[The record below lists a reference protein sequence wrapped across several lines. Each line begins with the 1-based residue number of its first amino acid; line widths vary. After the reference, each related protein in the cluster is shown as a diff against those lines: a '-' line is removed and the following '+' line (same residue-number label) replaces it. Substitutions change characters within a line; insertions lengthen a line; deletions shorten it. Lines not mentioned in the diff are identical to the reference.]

1 VTLTNHDPTLHGAT
15 RTRPVEHGLPGL
27 VRARTLL
34 APDATACAEEERR
47 LTYRELDLASDAMAE
62 AIATATGGRRG
73 AVVVRLP
80 RSTDLLVALLG
91 VLKAGCWY
99 VPIGLDEP
107 AARVRAMLGD
117 AKPLAAVTGPAS
129 AVDGLE
135 SLSVPAPPEHADLH
149 PLRTVKPDDPVYVL
163 FTSGSTGRPKGVL
176 LGSAA
181 LCNRILWMHER
192 YELAE
197 HEAVLQKTPC
207 TFDVSGWE
215 LFWPLVAG
223 ARCVFLPEGAQ
234 RDPGRI
240 AATVAAHQVTTCHFV
255 PSMLAEFLRAGHACP
270 SLRRV
275 FCSGEALPAA
285 VAARFHEMFDAELH
299 NLYGPTEAAIDVTHW
314 QVPKS
319 LRPDDPVPIGTP
331 IDNTTLHVL
340 DEAGRPV
347 PPGERGELWIGGVP
361 VALGYVN
368 RPDLTEQAFQ
378 ELSGQ
383 RCYRTG
389 DLVRVRDGQVEY
401 FGRLDDQIKVRGVR
415 VEPGEVEHA
424 LAEHPAVAHAVTVVV
439 DGTLLA
445 ATTPDRPD
453 AVLPSGPE
461 LRAFVATRLPP
472 AYVPSAI
479 RWLPAIPVNGHGKT
493 DRGSLRNELGRWWAQ
508 ARENAAAGGSD
519 LAAMWWRLVAPT
531 ADPAAGFVSLGGH
544 SLQAVRLAAWCRE
557 RFGVDVPLSFL
568 LDDNASLDGVEELI
582 AGAAPVERVGR
593 TAVRARP
600 AGRLGPGQ
608 HRLWLWSRLHP
619 DSAAYNVVTVLKL
632 TGDVS
637 VTALR
642 EALTDVVARHDALRA
657 RISGDE
663 PVIEYLPTATPE
675 LVVREVP
682 ELTDAERDAFVREIA
697 CSPIPMD
704 QAPMLRAGV
713 LCTSSGRSCLVVSL
727 HHVIADQRTAE
738 VVLADLATAYAARS
752 RGDRPELGPAPGY
765 AGRAESEAEAVGS
778 PHWQADLG
786 YWRALLL
793 DAPRDLRLPFRL
805 APDHAP
811 GQTGE
816 SHVRPLGTARSDRLR
831 ELAGGEAVTPAML
844 MLSAVAVVLGAWTGQ
859 RDLVLGVPASRRRTT
874 EEHDMAG
881 FLVDTLPVRITLGGH
896 EDFRSLLAHVR
907 RRQVDALQHSL
918 PTFDAIVAHLG
929 VPTRPDRH
937 PLFQVW
943 VNDLSQ
949 AAPVPRMPGLLVEQ
963 IDPPE
968 TPALF
973 DLNFY
978 LRTKDDG
985 YRIDLVRAVDR
996 IPAEVADELADQ
1008 CLAVLD
1014 QVLARPSIRLAEIAL
1029 GTARPTA
1036 EPRPEDMTTPVTEQ
1050 VLAVAARSPDAVA
1063 VVDAD
1068 GTTLTYGEL
1077 ADQVESVASRL
1088 RDSGVEPGDVV
1099 ELPAMRTTSLPVCLL
1114 AIWRAEA
1121 VAAVL
1126 DSTWPTGRLGT
1137 CRNQVRPGYVLS
1149 DDGIPRPGVAASRT
1163 LPHAS
1168 HILFTSGSGGRPAG
1182 VVVSPQALAAT
1193 MSWYVSNFAMSPQD
1207 RVGLLAGLGHDPVL
1221 RDLLTP
1227 LLGGGTLVVPPADVF
1242 DHPAL
1247 LFDFLRTQQITV
1259 LHATPALL
1267 ELVLAGADGRL
1278 PALRL
1283 VVCGGAPL
1291 TAQLAGRTR
1300 ALGCATLVNAYGTT
1314 ETPQL
1319 AMYHEV
1325 GDEPLSGETPVSVGT
1340 AIPGRKAQVIDDY
1353 GAPCGAGQLGE
1364 VVVTGSLATGYLDDA
1379 APGRFVSLPSGEA
1392 AFRTGDLGRVDPWGR
1407 LHIDGRTDRQVLVNG
1422 LRVALEEIEAAA
1434 LRGGGVSQ
1442 ATAALVTTEAGE
1454 ALTLHAVGAPE
1465 GCPDVPALR
1474 ARLAAELPRAAVP
1487 ATIRFVDRLSTDSNH
1502 KVDREQTGVAVGAV
1516 VNGTDPAVA
1525 RLGEYIGALLDRPL
1539 GADENFFDAGLNSMA
1554 VLRLHSRLVRE
1565 FGPRLV
1571 ITDLFTHTTLRSL
1584 ARFLDGAAPVAVG
1597 NRAMGPPPAGS
1608 ADRRRALR
1616 AHLYRRDQENS

>member
-1 VTLTNHDPTLHGAT
+1 M
-15 RTRPVEHGLPGL
+15 
-27 VRARTLL
+27 VRERTLL
-34 APDATACAEEERR
+34 APDATACVDEQRR
-47 LTYRELDLASDAMAE
+47 LTYRELDLASDALAE
-62 AIATATGGRRG
+62 TIAVATGGRRG

-99 VPIGLDEP
+99 LPISLDEP
-107 AARVRAMLGD
+107 AARVRAMLDD
-117 AKPLAAVTGPAS
+117 AEPLAAVTGPAN
-129 AVDGLE
+129 AVDGLQP
-135 SLSVPAPPEHADLH
+135 LPVPAPPEQADLR
-149 PLRTVKPDDPVYVL
+149 PLRTVGPLDPVYVL

-223 ARCVFLPEGAQ
+223 ARCVLLPEGAQ

-240 AATVAAHQVTTCHFV
+240 AATVAAHRVTTCHFV

-285 VAARFHEMFDAELH
+285 VAARFHEVFDAELH

-314 QVPKS
+314 PVPKS
-319 LRPDDPVPIGTP
+319 LRPDDPVPIGAP

-347 PPGERGELWIGGVP
+347 PAGERGELWIGGVP

-368 RPDLTEQAFQ
+368 RPDLTEQAFR

-401 FGRLDDQIKVRGVR
+401 LGRLDDQIKVRGVR
-415 VEPGEVEHA
+415 MEPGEIEHA
-424 LAEHPAVAHAVTVVV
+424 LAAHPAVAQAVAVVV

-445 ATTPDRPD
+445 ATTPAGPD

-461 LRAFVATRLPP
+461 LRAFVAARLPS

-479 RWLPAIPVNGHGKT
+479 RWLPAIPVNGHGKA
-493 DRGSLRNELGRWWAQ
+493 DRGSLGTELAQWWART
-508 ARENAAAGGSD
+508 REAAAADDSD
-519 LAAMWWRLVAPT
+519 LASMWWRLVAPT

-544 SLQAVRLAAWCRE
+544 SLQAVRLVAWCRE

-568 LDDNASLDGVEELI
+568 LDDNASLGRLEELI
-582 AGAAPVERVGR
+582 AGAAPVARTGR
-593 TAVRARP
+593 TAVHDRP
-600 AGRLGPGQ
+600 SGRLGPGQ
-608 HRLWLWSRLHP
+608 HRIWLWSRLHP
-619 DSAAYNVVTVLKL
+619 ESAAYNVVTVLNL
-632 TGDVS
+632 TGEVS

-642 EALTDVVARHDALRA
+642 EALTDVVARHDVLRA

-663 PVIEYLPTATPE
+663 PVVEYLPAATPE
-675 LVVREVP
+675 LVVRETP
-682 ELTDAERDAFVREIA
+682 EPTDVERDAFVREIVGT
-697 CSPIPMD
+697 PIPMD

-713 LCTSSGRSCLVVSL
+713 LCGPSGRSCLAVSL

-738 VVLADLATAYAARS
+738 IVLTGLAAAYAARS

-765 AGRAESEAEAVGS
+765 AGRAESEAGEVGS
-778 PHWQADLG
+778 SRWQADLDH
-786 YWRALLL
+786 WRALLL

-805 APDHAP
+805 APGHPA
-811 GQTGE
+811 GRTGE
-816 SHVRPLGTARSDRLR
+816 PHVRPLGTARSDRLR
-831 ELAGGEAVTPAML
+831 ELAGAEAVTPAML
-844 MLSAVAVVLGAWTGQ
+844 LLSAVAVVLGAWTG
-859 RDLVLGVPASRRRTT
+859 RHDLVLGVPASRRRTT

-881 FLVDTLPVRITLGGH
+881 FLVDTLPVRIALDDH

-918 PTFDAIVAHLG
+918 PPFDAIVTHLG

-949 AAPVPRMPGLLVEQ
+949 AAPPPRMPGLLVEQ
-963 IDPPE
+963 IDPPDA
-968 TPALF
+968 PALF

-978 LRTKDDG
+978 LRVKDGG
-985 YRIDLVRAVDR
+985 YRLDLVRAVDR

-1008 CLAVLD
+1008 CLVVLD
-1014 QVLARPSIRLAEIAL
+1014 QALARPAVRLAEIAL
-1029 GTARPTA
+1029 GPPRPA
-1036 EPRPEDMTTPVTEQ
+1036 PEPRSENVTPPLTEQ
-1050 VLAVAARSPDAVA
+1050 VLAVAARSPRAVA
-1063 VVDAD
+1063 VLGPD
-1068 GTTLTYGEL
+1068 GTTLTYGQL
-1077 ADQVESVASRL
+1077 ADRVESMASRL

-1099 ELPAMRTTSLPVCLL
+1099 ELPATRTTSLPVFLL

-1121 VAAVL
+1121 VAALL
-1126 DSTWPTGRLGT
+1126 DSTLPTGRLGT

-1149 DDGIPRPGVAASRT
+1149 GDGTPRPGVAAPRT

-1182 VVVSPQALAAT
+1182 VVVSPEALAAT
-1193 MSWYVSNFAMSPQD
+1193 MSWYASNFAMSPRD
-1207 RVGLLAGLGHDPVL
+1207 RVGLLSGLGHDPVL

-1247 LFDFLRTQQITV
+1247 LFDFLRTRRITV

-1291 TAQLAGRTR
+1291 TAQLAVRIRT
-1300 ALGCATLVNAYGTT
+1300 LGDPTVVNAYGTT

-1319 AMYHEV
+1319 ATYHQV
-1325 GDEPLSGETPVSVGT
+1325 GDEPLSGETPVPVGT
-1340 AIPGRKAQVIDDY
+1340 AIPGRQAQVIDEH
-1353 GAPCGAGQLGE
+1353 GAPCGVGQLGE

-1379 APGRFVSLPSGEA
+1379 VPGRFVSLSSGEA

-1454 ALTLHAVGAPE
+1454 TLTLHVVGAPK
-1465 GCPDVPALR
+1465 GSPDAPALR

-1487 ATIRFVDRLSTDSNH
+1487 ATIRFVDRLSRDNNH
-1502 KVDREQTGVAVGAV
+1502 KVDREQTGAGAGMV
-1516 VNGTDPAVA
+1516 VNGADPAVA

-1554 VLRLHSRLVRE
+1554 VLHLHSRLVRE
-1565 FGPRLV
+1565 FGSRLV

-1584 ARFLDGAAPVAVG
+1584 ARFLGGAAPVPAG
-1597 NRAMGPPPAGS
+1597 NRVLGAAPARS
-1608 ADRRRALR
+1608 ADLRRALR
-1616 AHLYRRDQENS
+1616 ADLYRRDQETS